1 VQHLISSRWLTAMSE
16 FVASH
21 FGQLQAFCRHA
32 YEGTKRFPGYD
43 YSYFTNMTAQ
53 MFYRA
58 DWGG

>member
-1 VQHLISSRWLTAMSE
+1 MSE

-21 FGQLQAFCRHA
+21 FVQLQAITRHA
-32 YEGTKRFPGYD
+32 YEGSNAVAGYD
-43 YSYFTNMTAQ
+43 YAYLTNMTAQ